1 MSKAKLTILTICI
14 ITLLILNISSLT
26 LLTRLERSYEDLRED
41 YARILEKHNLLK
53 QALEA
58 LESEYEDLKTKHLSL
73 EEEYLILRENY
84 SQLASENAKLR
95 NALDNLYRRV
105 DILERNLSA
114 FSDQYIKLLAD
125 YTALN
130 SSYSSLR
137 GDYERL
143 EDLLDRISARVLIE
157 PETTPNLIKIAL
169 GESSELRKELIEDI
183 GVSKL
188 DTPAVKA
195 EKILTWILRN
205 LEYIP
210 DDFHEIVLNHSITS
224 IQDYA
229 SSPTQTLIRSG
240 GDCEDLSILV
250 YVLFQESRSSSEA
263 VYLIALEGASLYAH
277 MAVLYKSDE
286 GFMIVDPA
294 GLYLTD
300 RQYAMRVTFERGDIL
315 RRESV
320 TAYLNPLM
328 ISPRLKSRLFEEGLA
343 ELVSNPGSLVRPSP
357 ISETITKWVQRWS
370 RDVPGAYVSFIANST
385 FYKKFNSTEDFIGFV
400 ESGGLG

>member
-14 ITLLILNISSLT
+14 ITLLILNISSLI
-26 LLTRLERSYEDLRED
+26 LLTRLEKGYEGLKED
-41 YARILEKHNLLK
+41 YTRILEKHNLLK

-58 LESEYEDLKTKHLSL
+58 LKSEYEDLKTKHVSL

-84 SQLASENAKLR
+84 SRLASENAQLY
-95 NALDNLYRRV
+95 NALDNLHRRV
-105 DILERNLSA
+105 DILEKNFSV
-114 FSDQYIKLLAD
+114 FSDQYIKLLAN

-130 SSYSSLR
+130 SSYTLLR
-137 GDYERL
+137 EDYERL
-143 EDLLDRISARVLIE
+143 ENLLDRISARVLIE
-157 PETTPNLIKIAL
+157 PETTPILIKIAL
-169 GESSELRKELIEDI
+169 GESLELRKELVEDI

-188 DTPAVKA
+188 DAPAVKA
-195 EKILTWILRN
+195 EKILTWILKN

-210 DDFHEIVLNHSITS
+210 DDFHEVVLNHSITP

-229 SSPTQTLIRSG
+229 SSPIQTLIRNG

-250 YVLFQESRSSSEA
+250 YVLLQESRSSSES
-263 VYLIALEGASLYAH
+263 VYLIALEGASPYAH

-300 RQYAMRVTFERGDIL
+300 RQYAMRVTFERGDVP

-328 ISPRLKSRLFEEGLA
+328 ISPSLKSELFEEGLA
-343 ELVSNPGSLVRPSP
+343 ELIFSPGSLARPSP

-370 RDVPGAYVSFIANST
+370 KDVPGAYVSFIANST
-385 FYKKFNSTEDFIGFV
+385 FYKKFNSTEDFISFV